1 MDILVIED
9 DSDVAEFISIA
20 FEMAWPGAN
29 IRQTHLGKN
38 ALELAEKENF
48 NLVILDLN
56 LPDIDGYEVLHCIR
70 PLTSAPVII
79 ASVRSS
85 EAEIVKGLEYGADDY
100 IVKPFGQ
107 LELVARARAV
117 LRRSQELNI
126 YASVIR
132 GPIRLEPGKGE
143 LVYGTKKIHVTRTES
158 LVLSLLLQNPG
169 QLVTYSQLEE
179 AIWGANGICPN
190 SSDAIRVYVSRLR
203 AKIGK
208 DYQNKINI
216 RAHAGAGYIL
226 TV

>member
-1 MDILVIED
+1 MDILVVED

-29 IRQTHLGKN
+29 NKQAHLGRQ

-48 NLVILDLN
+48 NLVVLDLN
-56 LPDIDGYEVLHCIR
+56 LPDLEGYDVLTSIR
-70 PLTSAPVII
+70 PRTSAPVII
-79 ASVRSS
+79 ATVRSS

-117 LRRSQELNI
+117 LRRSQEFNI
-126 YASVIR
+126 YVPVIR
-132 GPIRLEPGKGE
+132 GPVRLEPGRGE
-143 LVYGTKKIHVTRTES
+143 LVYGHKRIHVTRTES
-158 LVLSLLLQNPG
+158 LILSLLLQSPG

-179 AIWGANGICPN
+179 VIWGEPGACPN

-203 AKIGK
+203 NKIGK
-208 DYQNKINI
+208 DYQCKINI

-226 TV
+226 NI